1 MGATHVEVTVRNPT
15 DLTRVWTGRFLVDT
29 GATESVVPTAAMR
42 GIGVEPR
49 IEREYELADGRHQ
62 VFGVAGA
69 ELEFLGE
76 IVVGMVVF
84 GPDEAE
90 PLLGCTALESA
101 GFEVDPR
108 NQTLKKLPAV
118 ALKTARHLRADR
130 CPSARRSRSSR
141 IHRPGRSISKSSPS
155 SR

>member
-1 MGATHVEVTVRNPT
+1 
-15 DLTRVWTGRFLVDT
+15 
-29 GATESVVPTAAMR
+29 MR

-118 ALKTARHLRADR
+118 SLKGT
-130 CPSARRSRSSR
+130 RRL
-141 IHRPGRSISKSSPS
+141 IA
-155 SR
+155 